1 MEDNSKELDKVRK
14 DYIRHEL
21 NEADLLPNPFSMMQ
35 LWLDEAREIDP
46 EEYNA
51 VTLTTMSE
59 GGYPHSRVVLLR
71 SFDAHGLVFY
81 TNYLSNKGKELE
93 KNPKVCLNFYW
104 KELERQ
110 IRVYGEARKV
120 SDAESDAYFKTRPR
134 ESQIGAWASPQSSVI
149 RNRSELD
156 QHIAKTIARFE
167 GKEVPRPEHWGG
179 YRIVPHHFEF
189 WQGRPGRLHDR
200 IVYRVDA
207 DFQWF
212 RERLAP

>member
-1 MEDNSKELDKVRK
+1 MEENRNELHNVRK

-21 NEADLLPNPFSMMQ
+21 NEADLSSNPFTMLQ
-35 LWLDEAREIDP
+35 LWLDEAKGVDP
-46 EEYNA
+46 DEYNA

-81 TNYLSNKGKELE
+81 TNYLSNKGRELE

-110 IRVYGEARKV
+110 VRVYGEARKV
-120 SDAESDAYFKTRPR
+120 SAAESDAYFKTRPR

-149 RNRSELD
+149 RDRSELD
-156 QHIAKTIARFE
+156 KRIADTIARFE

-189 WQGRPGRLHDR
+189 WQGRPSRLHDR
-200 IVYRVDA
+200 MVYRVDA

>member
-1 MEDNSKELDKVRK
+1 MRK